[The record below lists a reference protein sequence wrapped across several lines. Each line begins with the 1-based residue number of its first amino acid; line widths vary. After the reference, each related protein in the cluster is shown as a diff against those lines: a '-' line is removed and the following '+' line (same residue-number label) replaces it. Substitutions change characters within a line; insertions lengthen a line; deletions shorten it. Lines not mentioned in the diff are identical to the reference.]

1 MWQAASWMSSNLFI
15 SLLLVVHPHPAN
27 EIEPKLRVASPR
39 AILKILAEE
48 EETKN
53 KRNLANPIQEL
64 FRANTADKQINKK
77 RNGTVLNERKRG
89 SIHH

>member
-48 EETKN
+48 EEEKKIEKLGESHSGTLPREYCGQTN
-53 KRNLANPIQEL
+53 KQ
-64 FRANTADKQINKK
+64 KK
-77 RNGTVLNERKRG
+77 EWH
-89 SIHH
+89 SAE